1 MFTEDKLKNKK
12 YPNPFLVLV
21 FATFIDR
28 LGGFL
33 LFPFFSVY
41 LIDHFNV
48 TIIEVGFLF
57 AIFAGG
63 SIIGSTIGGALTDKY
78 GRRSMLLLGLIS
90 SGIGSIL
97 MGIVDDLYLFFLI
110 AAVLGV
116 LGDLGGPARQA
127 MVVDLLP
134 EDTRADGFGLLRVAI
149 NLSATIGPI
158 LGGLL
163 VTRSYIFLFISDAV
177 SSLITALIV
186 FIVIPET
193 KPEKRDDMPEESV
206 IATLIGYKE
215 VLKDS
220 VYIIFL
226 TVSALTVLVYMQL
239 NSTLSVFLWEVYMF
253 PLEWFGTLLAL
264 NAAMVVIFQFP
275 ITRLTSKFAPMK
287 MMALGTLLYMIGF
300 GMYGFI
306 SEPYLFFVAMAILTV
321 GEMIVI
327 PVSQA
332 TVARFASEDK
342 RGRYMAVYGFHWSI
356 PTLFGVSAA
365 SFVYFYIG
373 PNWVWYLAG
382 ILCLIAIIGFWL
394 LHQVTKDRLTKENDA
409 PVEEISG
416 LTKIIDS

>member
-1 MFTEDKLKNKK
+1 MLTKIKE
-12 YPNPFLVLV
+12 YPKPFKILVL
-21 FATFIDR
+21 ATFIDR

-57 AIFAGG
+57 AVFAGG
-63 SIIGSTIGGALTDKY
+63 SIIGSTIGGALSDKY
-78 GRRSMLLLGLIS
+78 GRRSMFLLGLIS

-110 AAVLGV
+110 AAVLGI

-127 MVVDLLP
+127 MVVDFLQ
-134 EDTRADGFGLLRVAI
+134 EDKRADGFGLLRVAV

-158 LGGLL
+158 LGGFL
-163 VTRSYIFLFISDAV
+163 VSQSYMILFISDAV

-186 FIVIPET
+186 FTVIPET
-193 KPEKRDDMPEESV
+193 KPEMQDDKPEESV
-206 IATLIGYKE
+206 MKTIIGYKE

-220 VYIIFL
+220 VYIMFL
-226 TVSALTVLVYMQL
+226 AVSAITVLVYMQL
-239 NSTLSVFLWEVYMF
+239 NSTLSVFLWDVYEF
-253 PLEWFGTLLAL
+253 PLEWFGALLSMNAL
-264 NAAMVVIFQFP
+264 MVVLFQFW
-275 ITRLTSKFAPMK
+275 ITKMISKYAPMK
-287 MMALGTLLYMIGF
+287 MMAFGTLLYMIGF

-306 SEPYLFFVAMAILTV
+306 SETYLFFVAMAILTI

-332 TVARFASEDK
+332 TVAQFAPEDK
-342 RGRYMAVYGFHWSI
+342 RGRYMAVYGYHWSI
-356 PTLFGVSAA
+356 PILFGVSAA
-365 SFVYFYIG
+365 SFVYFYLG

-382 ILCLIAIIGFWL
+382 ILSMFAIIGFWI
-394 LHQVTKDRLTKENDA
+394 LHGVTKDRLSKETETSM
-409 PVEEISG
+409 EEVNE
-416 LTKIIDS
+416 

>member
-1 MFTEDKLKNKK
+1 MLTKIKNGYKE
-12 YPNPFLVLV
+12 YPKPFKILVL
-21 FATFIDR
+21 ATFIDR

-57 AIFAGG
+57 AVFAGG
-63 SIIGSTIGGALTDKY
+63 SIIGSTIGGALSDKY
-78 GRRSMLLLGLIS
+78 GRRSMFLLGLIS

-110 AAVLGV
+110 AAVLGI

-127 MVVDLLP
+127 MVVDLLQ
-134 EDTRADGFGLLRVAI
+134 EDKRADGFGLLRVAV

-158 LGGLL
+158 LGGFL
-163 VTRSYIFLFISDAV
+163 VSQSYMILFISDAV

-186 FIVIPET
+186 FTVIPET
-193 KPEKRDDMPEESV
+193 KPEMQDDKPEESV
-206 IATLIGYKE
+206 MKTIIGYKE

-220 VYIIFL
+220 VYIMFL
-226 TVSALTVLVYMQL
+226 AVSAITVLVYMQL
-239 NSTLSVFLWEVYMF
+239 NSTLSVFLWDVYEF
-253 PLEWFGTLLAL
+253 PLEWFGALLSMNAL
-264 NAAMVVIFQFP
+264 MVVLFQFW
-275 ITRLTSKFAPMK
+275 ITKRTSKYAPMK
-287 MMALGTLLYMIGF
+287 MMAFGTLLYMIGF

-306 SEPYLFFVAMAILTV
+306 SETYLFFVAMAILTI

-332 TVARFASEDK
+332 TVAQFAPEDK
-342 RGRYMAVYGFHWSI
+342 RGRYMAVYGYHWSI
-356 PTLFGVSAA
+356 PILFGVSAA
-365 SFVYFYIG
+365 SFVYFYLG

-382 ILCLIAIIGFWL
+382 ILSMFAIIGFWI
-394 LHQVTKDRLTKENDA
+394 LHGVTKDRLSKETETSM
-409 PVEEISG
+409 EEVNE
-416 LTKIIDS
+416 